1 LCPHGHITEKLIPIL
16 LPGIPPDL
24 VDHFFVIVGFG
35 SENPMAFLLVVFL
48 KMSVTVEFY
57 FSGDSLGKCDTGPI
71 LDVMQAK
78 TTDRN

>member
-1 LCPHGHITEKLIPIL
+1 
-16 LPGIPPDL
+16 
-24 VDHFFVIVGFG
+24 
-35 SENPMAFLLVVFL
+35 MAFLLVVFL